1 MSRYSLINQRWQ
13 DLGHSLVVQWLRLCA
28 FTAEGTGSV
37 PSGGIKIQQ
46 EVQHSKIKKKGG
58 RKTFILGF
66 TQK

>member
-1 MSRYSLINQRWQ
+1 M
-13 DLGHSLVVQWLRLCA
+13 VQWLRLCA